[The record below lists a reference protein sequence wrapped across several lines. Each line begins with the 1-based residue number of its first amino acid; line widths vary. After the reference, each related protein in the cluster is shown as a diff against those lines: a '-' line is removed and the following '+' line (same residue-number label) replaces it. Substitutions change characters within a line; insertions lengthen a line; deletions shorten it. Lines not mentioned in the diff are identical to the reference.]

1 MLIFYNWGGG
11 EVAAGGGGE
20 IVAIYRIPRGILI
33 SSRYCQTAL
42 PPTLLTPPPP
52 PPHIISFN
60 FLLNTTFHQLFT
72 ETHIDLRCTSTCI
85 YHKWSMRGRFK
96 LYIGIALCNSYSSSF
111 GSMYL
116 FCQHNNGVC
125 II

>member
-1 MLIFYNWGGG
+1 MLIFYNWGGRSSSR
-11 EVAAGGGGE
+11 GGGE
-20 IVAIYRIPRGILI
+20 LWHFTEFRGGILI

-42 PPTLLTPPPP
+42 PPTLPTPPP

-111 GSMYL
+111 SSMYL